1 MTARVAFEKA
11 IEELSGRFGNIKEDF
26 EAVL

>member
-1 MTARVAFEKA
+1 MTARVAFEKG
-11 IEELSGRFGNIKEDF
+11 IEELSSRFGKIKEDF

>member
-11 IEELSGRFGNIKEDF
+11 IEELSGRFGNIEEDF
-26 EAVL
+26 KAVL